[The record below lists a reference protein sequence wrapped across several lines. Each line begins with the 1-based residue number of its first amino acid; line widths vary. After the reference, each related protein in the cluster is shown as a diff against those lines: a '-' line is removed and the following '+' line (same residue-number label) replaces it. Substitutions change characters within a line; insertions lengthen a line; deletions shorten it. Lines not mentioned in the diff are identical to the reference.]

1 MKFRLVED
9 NELQKRAKYH
19 AKKRKGRGYFV
30 KLNAGNPEYNA
41 EFFNHAMGSDAG
53 APVSGG
59 EAMGEDYEV
68 TSQFEDPEKR
78 LIRCEEC
85 DGEFPKD
92 EMTFSKDC
100 WGIPFRMLCPN
111 CYDDIMNSRGY
122 DGEYYTSEDE
132 QIEPDY

>member
-53 APVSGG
+53 DACCGSSDGG
-59 EAMGEDYEV
+59 AMGEDLD
-68 TSQFEDPEKR
+68 TSTDK
-78 LIRCEEC
+78 EE
-85 DGEFPKD
+85 F
-92 EMTFSKDC
+92 
-100 WGIPFRMLCPN
+100 
-111 CYDDIMNSRGY
+111 DD
-122 DGEYYTSEDE
+122 DF
-132 QIEPDY
+132 